1 LFRIGLFGIFAKFI
15 YYIFALTMPRRQAE
29 QRKKR
34 RKKMCTVSIK
44 VNDNLLHKALGSM
57 DNDVEIAEWM
67 QQQIEAILIKMAL
80 ATETKKRQDT
90 VALDLAESKTDR
102 QPIPDVVL
110 SLLGAGLPLAEDD
123 LNGREAYYRHLEEK
137 HQ

>member
-1 LFRIGLFGIFAKFI
+1 
-15 YYIFALTMPRRQAE
+15 
-29 QRKKR
+29 
-34 RKKMCTVSIK
+34 MCTVSIK
-44 VNDNLLHKALGSM
+44 VNDNLLHRAWANM
-57 DNDVEIAEWM
+57 DKDVDMAEWM

-110 SLLGAGLPLAEDD
+110 SLLGAGRSVDDEALQRLMDFAAADPKTITLNDLAGILPAPQTSIEELRDEYI
-123 LNGREAYYRHLEEK
+123 REKYGV
-137 HQ
+137 